1 MINYVEHIIL
11 TLHKINEDIY
21 RRMMISK
28 DILTRRRIRGIR
40 ISLLA

>member
-28 DILTRRRIRGIR
+28 KEILH
-40 ISLLA
+40 